1 MSKGNKTYTN
11 VEIDGMTLDAIIA
24 ADPTHMSLTRSSMA
38 KLTSR
43 LVSAANKRLSRLEK
57 SGMDIYSPAYK
68 GRVKEGSETAERFSV
83 KGKNFNELQH
93 EFARARQFLNERKT
107 SSVAGARAVKEAT
120 EERIGRT
127 FSSKEEANLFWEN
140 VKKLEE
146 AGVLNEN
153 YTSAQLQRDVAAM
166 MEEDVDFDEMLERA
180 TRNGIEA
187 YEDEEEEEDEDI
199 FELQEDLIS
208 DDEDEDSFIRTK
220 FSKIKIF

>member
-1 MSKGNKTYTN
+1 MSKGSKTYTN

-68 GRVKEGSETAERFSV
+68 GRVKEGSEIAERFSV

-127 FSSKEEANLFWEN
+127 FSSK
-140 VKKLEE
+140 EE